1 MVFYRQN
8 RYLKEIEKYGSEEE
22 IMDYYNP
29 DDLKRFPEVGKF
41 SKDLMDKFFDYY
53 NSVTDQDGA
62 LTRREKALIALAVA
76 HTEKCP
82 YCIDAYTTKCLETGA
97 DPEQMTEAVHVAA
110 SMSAGIKLVHA
121 VQMHNTLK
129 KNHAL

>member
-1 MVFYRQN
+1 
-8 RYLKEIEKYGSEEE
+8 
-22 IMDYYNP
+22 MDYYNP
-29 DDLKRFPEVGKF
+29 EDLKRFPEVGKF
-41 SKDLMDKFFDYY
+41 GEDLMDKFFQYY
-53 NSVTDQDGA
+53 NSVTDEDGA

-82 YCIDAYTTKCLETGA
+82 YCIDTYTTKCLETGA

-110 SMSAGIKLVHA
+110 SMSAGVRLVHA

-129 KNHAL
+129 KNRAL

>member
-1 MVFYRQN
+1 
-8 RYLKEIEKYGSEEE
+8 
-22 IMDYYNP
+22 MDYYNP

-53 NSVTDQDGA
+53 NSVTNRDGA

-82 YCIDAYTTKCLETGA
+82 YCIAPIRPSVLRRGRI
-97 DPEQMTEAVHVAA
+97 P
-110 SMSAGIKLVHA
+110 SR
-121 VQMHNTLK
+121 
-129 KNHAL
+129 

>member
-1 MVFYRQN
+1 
-8 RYLKEIEKYGSEEE
+8 
-22 IMDYYNP
+22 MDYYNP

-53 NSVTDQDGA
+53 NSVTDRDGA

-82 YCIDAYTTKCLETGA
+82 YCIDAYTAKCLETGA